1 MLKIISWNINNRR
14 RTWEEVFALDADV
27 ALLQEAPRPPE
38 TMPDQIEID
47 PSSWRT
53 GGGAE
58 RPWKAAVVKL
68 SERVRVEWV
77 EGVPIGEAQW
87 RSLAVSCAGTL
98 AAARVTPEG
107 GETLTVASMYAPWEA
122 ERLEGGRPECADG
135 SAHRIISDLRP
146 LVGHARDLRM
156 IAAGDLNILHGYGES
171 GNEYYGERYRT
182 VFDRMGALG
191 LPFIGP
197 QHPHGRQAD
206 PWPAELPVGSR
217 NVPTFYPSQLSPSQ
231 ATRQLDFVFASR
243 LLMDSIQVRA
253 LNGPDE
259 WGPSDHC
266 RLEITVL

>member
-68 SERVRVEWV
+68 SERVRVEWI

-122 ERLEGGRPECADG
+122 ERLEGGDQ
-135 SAHRIISDLRP
+135 SAPTGP
-146 LVGHARDLRM
+146 LTA
-156 IAAGDLNILHGYGES
+156 
-171 GNEYYGERYRT
+171 
-182 VFDRMGALG
+182 
-191 LPFIGP
+191 
-197 QHPHGRQAD
+197 
-206 PWPAELPVGSR
+206 
-217 NVPTFYPSQLSPSQ
+217 
-231 ATRQLDFVFASR
+231 
-243 LLMDSIQVRA
+243 
-253 LNGPDE
+253 
-259 WGPSDHC
+259 
-266 RLEITVL
+266 